1 MDLEDLSDNTEQ
13 TKTPKTR
20 SEYLHGKTE
29 LSDVDIIHIL
39 DLPVEKR
46 SINNEIYTDKS
57 YKELK
62 NNPEE
67 LSSLTE
73 NLKAKPEYLKYHS
86 SYIAKSKLLYQES
99 DVLCNE
105 IPCLMVLNQLKKT
118 SYLLPYEYA
127 SNKSG
132 AVITSADALKSNTFT
147 DFKRVFNS
155 RLKKLIEKGI
165 TQGKDIFFLINNKKL
180 SHDEIKSQLIRFLNN
195 RTSENKEGTYLFF
208 SEKNFVCYSFESDKN
223 GFITELP
230 EYDLKEI
237 RAAISSK
244 PLTPSRE
251 SEKTSDSLASNLN
264 ITQEKS
270 DVNELFSSLLLRGE
284 ITLLERKKDIENRN
298 ERYLDAVTS
307 LEKLTPLIQSDS
319 IKESN
324 NKFVKKQKESRFY
337 KDVQNLFVKTK
348 TSNKPQENKKENT
361 SSENISYEN
370 EEMRKAAAI
379 KERNQQKKLT
389 TQMILDQEDKEQMEN
404 ISAAMKSATKDFMDL
419 NATPITEERTM
430 KSTENFESQEYW
442 KNQFQ
447 QENADTF
454 KAIDDYLDKGIRPKG
469 EIFSFF
475 KSPEILKFSEIS
487 ENTIQFSTKVINKA
501 RNTHNLTNEEIKS
514 ALINI
519 ASPVLIFD
527 SDINSSENKENSVLL
542 IANSMASSNKP
553 LAITL
558 NMNVNAE
565 IGRKEIIINEIRSIH
580 DRTLI
585 AKNGTDLIQKWT
597 ENGLCRYVD
606 DKKIS
611 EWSKAAGVQFPLA
624 VLQSDKTNILSES
637 NIVNGKKISEWQLAA
652 GEQFPLAVLHSDRN
666 NILSE
671 SDFVNDKKISNLV
684 KEREDSFLLPLAKL
698 DKHNV
703 TLTSEIVNG
712 TDYPEIRTFS
722 KFAEQQK
729 NMEKEYQEYLGT
741 ISPDEESSRRIDS
754 GEIFGK
760 LENQQSKEKASSLSK
775 NYAKL
780 VIDSNQAAR
789 IKAAREIKENMPS
802 LSENE
807 RTAAIAILEAGA
819 KSQGMEFSEY
829 VEKTFPDGIFGDI
842 KNAENAAKQQ
852 GVKINGAVS
861 VNGFGENVKAV
872 IYAGKNAD
880 FSTWCHELSHIWQA
894 QIAGELKN
902 DAEEAFQVK
911 DSDWQNSIYTFKD
924 GHTDTSA
931 EAFAYG
937 FEDFL
942 KHKAGEMA
950 TEDKKAIFE
959 KFADYM
965 SRTYNGIKQHIEIN
979 EKIASVY
986 QKFVELDDNI
996 LAQAEKAVRL
1006 EIEQEQKI
1014 NEIFNSPNFK
1024 TSQKV
1029 SETIG
1034 LVSDKFAALASQYR
1048 YDIKGYSHTIDNF
1061 FVNHAL
1067 KQHGDKETEEK
1078 RGNVAI
1084 TYSDICNVFS
1094 VYTHPD
1100 YIVFGTKTKTG
1111 NPAIVYVKNI
1121 GDSTIFVED
1130 VRRGKKELA
1139 AQTLYKKSGT
1149 IDVSSKKEAP
1159 ELYAHSDPESISIV
1173 DVKKEFVNESKNEF
1187 LQREKK
1193 IEQVESFQPHSPS
1206 NQNNS
1211 TDAKNANISFQP
1223 VDDSYTLFQLAYH
1236 GSSANFDKFNT
1247 SEYGLSGDGAMA
1259 FGYGV
1264 YVSNSETIARSYAGI
1279 QGERNLYTVE
1289 IPDGDYIIWNKT
1301 VSKLQKEKVK
1311 NELYENLIKEDY
1323 KGVEK
1328 QISTELNNVFSE
1340 DFDGKKLYGTISSYI
1355 GSDKETSKFFKDIG
1369 FSGIEYTAGTPENAV
1384 NYVIFDDND
1393 IKIKNH
1399 FQFQIIGEL
1408 GAREL
1413 DRNAES
1419 NERIANLETA
1429 KRMEEAEKD
1438 ANVIRLATGW
1448 EKGADGKWKYEID
1461 DSKVHFNLYDAMEEW
1476 DEMHPRYEELRE
1488 KFFKTELSE
1497 EEQKEFAQWVDERNE
1512 VSDKHTDMDF
1522 SEKLFGKTFRLPEV
1536 MRHNELFKAYPELKY
1551 VTVSIKK
1558 TGENGT
1564 SGNASYE
1571 DKHINLYRHE
1581 KDTDGFEEWEKKAG
1595 SVLLH
1600 EVQHII
1606 QGIEGFAKGAS
1617 PEMFEESPEASEQS
1631 NALAGKIVAD
1641 GKSFMSAM
1649 EAYRASAGE
1658 VESRNVQTRM
1668 RFTPKQ
1674 RINTLLS
1681 DTADIAPK
1689 DQIVMFD
1696 VPTSESRDIKNTNE
1710 ERSIALKADS
1720 QENKMENISS
1730 ENISYENEEMS
1741 KAAAIKERN
1750 QQKKLTTQMILD
1762 QEDKEQMES
1771 ISATMKSATKDFMD
1785 LNATPITEERI
1796 DFLKTPT
1803 GNKSELSENEWKFS
1817 HSSEFKKLYGDWEGK
1832 IKKDFLLNDD
1842 TVSKLT
1848 GDEFSRKEGFTLTEQ
1863 VEQYFNEMNNSVE
1876 SPFFGKV
1883 VLDREG
1889 ADDSLSHGM
1898 GRLKA
1903 VAYAGVPNVIKN
1915 GVIIDSDLNHKD
1927 RGYNSY
1933 VIAAPIKI
1941 ADKNYI
1947 CEVVLKQNKQENRFY
1962 LHEVTEQKKFL
1973 ERAFVTNP
1981 AQKPAHQGTL
1991 SNILEKTVSVN
2002 YEISCPMGINGEPEK
2017 TFVQNEYRKS
2027 LDEFQSKNQNT
2038 AAKITGSVSQEENP
2052 FKNADPDQ
2060 TKELYEQAEAVEKM
2074 QQEAAANAV
2083 LDENGNT
2090 HYQTDEE
2097 LLQEYKQKYPESSL
2111 SISEDTRNELENVF
2125 SQIDD
2130 YLDKGIVPQERR
2142 FTLPKVSSYLKQLG
2156 SDETAISLPVSVI
2169 KKARETHG
2177 LSNEEIKNSLTRLY
2191 DPVAVFDTDKTK
2203 SENKLDSKLILT
2215 DEFSESK
2222 PIALALNTNT
2232 QIQVEEN
2239 GHRKFIEVQDIRSI
2253 HDRTLTAKNG
2263 TDLVKHWTENGLC
2276 RYVDDKK
2283 ISEWSTVAR
2292 VSFPIEALHSD
2303 KNNILTKSEV
2313 VNPQNSGSVKQE
2325 EERTMKST
2333 ENFESQEYWK
2343 NQFQQENA
2351 DTFKAIDDYLEK
2363 GIRPKNDEFIFEK
2376 VPEILKA
2383 ANVSENEIVIKTS
2396 IINKAKN
2403 EHSLSDEEIKDSIKN
2418 IASPVLIFNSDKT
2431 TTENK
2436 KESFLCLTDT
2446 FAENEKPIA
2455 FSMNLDSDYEK
2466 SRSILN
2472 VNQITSIHDRTLIA
2486 KNGTDLIQKWT
2497 ENGLCRYVDDKKIS
2511 EWQLAAR
2518 VQFPLAVLHS
2528 DINNINLSPKI
2539 VNGTDYQEIQTFSE
2553 FAEQQKA
2560 LEKEYQEYLGTISPD
2575 EESSRR
2581 IDSGEI
2587 FGKLE
2592 NQQSKEKASSLSKN
2606 YTKVAV
2612 GVAPTIQT
2620 LRTSASSTALRASTT
2635 LATEETIAQA
2645 TQKSINEQKTK
2656 LQIIEQEDKEQL
2668 AAIVMTARKTI
2679 KESLAQKAEPLV
2691 EVDFSKANY
2700 DRLFP
2705 FGIVQTPLEK
2715 VKLGENQ
2722 FEKLDAKDRK
2732 RFLLS
2737 TFQTLATP
2745 DLVIDEEREGKH
2757 SHNYIKSFV
2766 FDEKTKTIQDVVV
2779 NINGENVSITAHP
2792 RDINNIVNK
2801 IKMPD
2806 QLVYAAA
2813 RVGQVIEQ
2821 RVQNELGIVN
2831 PTRDDRLSTISVPL
2845 NKEYNEN
2852 FALSTVEKLLE
2863 TEKNAQKATA
2873 SDFQQIEPAL
2883 QKKFDKL
2890 KAAIKSREEQD
2901 IQDISAAEEIG
2912 NKKQAIRSKSD
2923 IIRQAGKDFLKS
2935 VKEGIA
2941 PFFNAEDDFQR
2952 IIMHPQAIINAS
2964 NGLPFSGE
2972 SQLLAQIY
2980 HQRQRMEGE
2989 VVTSIAG
2996 AKAAGT
3002 IVLDTPE
3009 SRQKN
3014 FALTDTSSLAEKN
3027 AIVRTRYFM
3036 PESCEEPDK
3045 IYAHTLQRQRP
3056 DKIRSYRDLI
3066 RHFENIPN
3074 GQKEISDIRIRIAH
3088 EHLKEIQS
3096 RFAIK
3101 EKRVLSVDEIEERK
3115 NFLRN
3120 YFERLPADYRNS
3132 ERSAF
3137 EDTFGIQLNSEKNLE
3152 INLQRDFKDIDFAE
3166 LKKNTKKSIELE
3178 NRKLSD
3184 FIEKNTMEDKKLAT
3198 LLSDEYKSLSK
3209 EEKMTVRNL
3218 KIEAIGIKEPETFL
3232 GKYLAA
3238 CNTNAEFITDKET
3251 VEEVKKNLVKKLEE
3265 NFKLEKYDILKEI
3278 GQQAQS
3284 IGNETTK
3291 KISFEKAH
3299 SNNKSL
3305 EKTQSPDK
3313 EISLIGMGK

>member
-1 MDLEDLSDNTEQ
+1 MKNDDSFDLELEKFNSGNLPDSHIFNL
-13 TKTPKTR
+13 
-20 SEYLHGKTE
+20 GKPGEILQNCGFPAEHRIE
-29 LSDVDIIHIL
+29 LAASRLRMKANQGNHPFEIL
-39 DLPVEKR
+39 DIQGLAGALQKPVAVFEYGDKNKSQNVIVNIEKDGKNFLVGVFFNQKQR
-46 SINNEIYTDKS
+46 GYEVSDIRGLFNRDNMDWMHWIQQGKMIYGNKEKIQVLAEQQRTNLAEVHSKEARTSSDSYYLDSVDNILQSFGDVKDIYTKDFPK
-57 YKELK
+57 YAEQKERFEIFK
-62 NNPEE
+62 KFRN
-67 LSSLTE
+67 
-73 NLKAKPEYLKYHS
+73 A
-86 SYIAKSKLLYQES
+86 YQE
-99 DVLCNE
+99 VNA
-105 IPCLMVLNQLKKT
+105 INVLN
-118 SYLLPYEYA
+118 
-127 SNKSG
+127 
-132 AVITSADALKSNTFT
+132 AVQEADEFYDALKSNNKEVIARYT
-147 DFKRVFNS
+147 DAFKYPALADTAKS
-155 RLKKLIEKGI
+155 IIEERSFSQK
-165 TQGKDIFFLINNKKL
+165 
-180 SHDEIKSQLIRFLNN
+180 EKSQEIQ
-195 RTSENKEGTYLFF
+195 
-208 SEKNFVCYSFESDKN
+208 CA
-223 GFITELP
+223 EL
-230 EYDLKEI
+230 LM
-237 RAAISSK
+237 AQG
-244 PLTPSRE
+244 L
-251 SEKTSDSLASNLN
+251 DSL
-264 ITQEKS
+264 
-270 DVNELFSSLLLRGE
+270 D
-284 ITLLERKKDIENRN
+284 
-298 ERYLDAVTS
+298 
-307 LEKLTPLIQSDS
+307 
-319 IKESN
+319 
-324 NKFVKKQKESRFY
+324 
-337 KDVQNLFVKTK
+337 
-348 TSNKPQENKKENT
+348 SNKILHQTNSLVNK
-361 SSENISYEN
+361 
-370 EEMRKAAAI
+370 
-379 KERNQQKKLT
+379 T
-389 TQMILDQEDKEQMEN
+389 TP
-404 ISAAMKSATKDFMDL
+404 T
-419 NATPITEERTM
+419 
-430 KSTENFESQEYW
+430 
-442 KNQFQ
+442 
-447 QENADTF
+447 
-454 KAIDDYLDKGIRPKG
+454 
-469 EIFSFF
+469 
-475 KSPEILKFSEIS
+475 
-487 ENTIQFSTKVINKA
+487 
-501 RNTHNLTNEEIKS
+501 
-514 ALINI
+514 
-519 ASPVLIFD
+519 
-527 SDINSSENKENSVLL
+527 
-542 IANSMASSNKP
+542 
-553 LAITL
+553 
-558 NMNVNAE
+558 
-565 IGRKEIIINEIRSIH
+565 
-580 DRTLI
+580 
-585 AKNGTDLIQKWT
+585 
-597 ENGLCRYVD
+597 
-606 DKKIS
+606 
-611 EWSKAAGVQFPLA
+611 
-624 VLQSDKTNILSES
+624 
-637 NIVNGKKISEWQLAA
+637 
-652 GEQFPLAVLHSDRN
+652 
-666 NILSE
+666 
-671 SDFVNDKKISNLV
+671 
-684 KEREDSFLLPLAKL
+684 
-698 DKHNV
+698 
-703 TLTSEIVNG
+703 
-712 TDYPEIRTFS
+712 
-722 KFAEQQK
+722 
-729 NMEKEYQEYLGT
+729 
-741 ISPDEESSRRIDS
+741 
-754 GEIFGK
+754 
-760 LENQQSKEKASSLSK
+760 
-775 NYAKL
+775 L

-789 IKAAREIKENMPS
+789 IKAAREIKENMPN

-842 KNAENAAKQQ
+842 KKAENVAKQQ

-872 IYAGKNAD
+872 IYAGKTAD

-894 QIAGELKN
+894 QLAGELKN

-942 KHKAGEMA
+942 KNKAGEMA
-950 TEDKKAIFE
+950 AEDKKKIFE

-996 LAQAEKAVRL
+996 LAQAEKAVQMEKNAKLGIPEAERQRESVKKL
-1006 EIEQEQKI
+1006 YQDTDKWLKAPNGNQTKLSEEQWI
-1014 NEIFNSPNFK
+1014 AVRTPNFK
-1024 TSQKV
+1024 RWFGNWEFNENKIVKTVELNDSEVEFNHNNAREVEKWLKENLSGKSIIIDSSGAKVLIFNKGLKDSLKRHGEIQRNSYAVLEDLISKSELFDFIKSDGKSKHNGLLGQDVYYSALKVGENYYSVQFKFDVSAKYRTDSYKDHKIMEIKTAPLLYHGSKDAHAITSAVHDFTISQLTNGVKPNFSKMIDENGEPLVVYHGSPNKGFDVFDKNKIGSTTDYGIYGKGFYFSNKKNQAELYGDTVDVFLNIRKPLILTDYHSTEQIADELDAYPEYFSIQNERVKPIGNFAKQGFV
-1029 SETIG
+1029 SYLEAKDYDGVIVKQTESTNEI
-1034 LVSDKFAALASQYR
+1034 VSFHANQ
-1048 YDIKGYSHTIDNF
+1048 IKSSIDN
-1061 FVNHAL
+1061 N
-1067 KQHGDKETEEK
+1067 
-1078 RGNVAI
+1078 GNF
-1084 TYSDICNVFS
+1084 DIN
-1094 VYTHPD
+1094 
-1100 YIVFGTKTKTG
+1100 
-1111 NPAIVYVKNI
+1111 N
-1121 GDSTIFVED
+1121 DSI
-1130 VRRGKKELA
+1130 
-1139 AQTLYKKSGT
+1139 
-1149 IDVSSKKEAP
+1149 
-1159 ELYAHSDPESISIV
+1159 
-1173 DVKKEFVNESKNEF
+1173 
-1187 LQREKK
+1187 
-1193 IEQVESFQPHSPS
+1193 
-1206 NQNNS
+1206 
-1211 TDAKNANISFQP
+1211 
-1223 VDDSYTLFQLAYH
+1223 LFQTAYH
-1236 GSSANFDKFNT
+1236 GSGANFDKFNT
-1247 SEYGLSGDGAMA
+1247 SEYGWSGEGYMA
-1259 FGYGV
+1259 FGYGT
-1264 YVSNSETIARSYAGI
+1264 YVTDSESIAKDYASA
-1279 QGERNLYTVE
+1279 QGKREPGKRNFYTVE
-1289 IPDGDYIIWNKT
+1289 IPDGNYLKWEKKVGVRTIKKVATELENLGIKNISFIRKDFRDWPLATQLNYIIHNESMTNKGSGKDLYIT
-1301 VSKLQKEKVK
+1301 V
-1311 NELYENLIKEDY
+1311 
-1323 KGVEK
+1323 
-1328 QISTELNNVFSE
+1328 
-1340 DFDGKKLYGTISSYI
+1340 GTILHSPA
-1355 GSDKETSKFFKDIG
+1355 DKETSKFFKDIG
-1369 FSGIEYTAGTPENAV
+1369 FSGIEYPAGTFSGERQNAV

-1419 NERIANLETA
+1419 NERIENLETA

-1488 KFFKTELSE
+1488 KLFKTELSE
-1497 EEQKEFAQWVDERNE
+1497 EEQKEFDQWVDERNE

-1522 SEKLFGKTFRLPEV
+1522 SEKLLGKTFRLPEV

-1564 SGNASYE
+1564 LGNASYE

-1631 NALAGKIVAD
+1631 SIGRKIVAD

-1710 ERSIALKADS
+1710 EHSVALKADS
-1720 QENKMENISS
+1720 KENKMGI
-1730 ENISYENEEMS
+1730 
-1741 KAAAIKERN
+1741 
-1750 QQKKLTTQMILD
+1750 
-1762 QEDKEQMES
+1762 

-1785 LNATPITEERI
+1785 LNATSIT
-1796 DFLKTPT
+1796 
-1803 GNKSELSENEWKFS
+1803 
-1817 HSSEFKKLYGDWEGK
+1817 
-1832 IKKDFLLNDD
+1832 
-1842 TVSKLT
+1842 
-1848 GDEFSRKEGFTLTEQ
+1848 
-1863 VEQYFNEMNNSVE
+1863 
-1876 SPFFGKV
+1876 
-1883 VLDREG
+1883 
-1889 ADDSLSHGM
+1889 
-1898 GRLKA
+1898 
-1903 VAYAGVPNVIKN
+1903 
-1915 GVIIDSDLNHKD
+1915 
-1927 RGYNSY
+1927 
-1933 VIAAPIKI
+1933 
-1941 ADKNYI
+1941 
-1947 CEVVLKQNKQENRFY
+1947 
-1962 LHEVTEQKKFL
+1962 
-1973 ERAFVTNP
+1973 
-1981 AQKPAHQGTL
+1981 
-1991 SNILEKTVSVN
+1991 
-2002 YEISCPMGINGEPEK
+2002 
-2017 TFVQNEYRKS
+2017 
-2027 LDEFQSKNQNT
+2027 
-2038 AAKITGSVSQEENP
+2038 
-2052 FKNADPDQ
+2052 
-2060 TKELYEQAEAVEKM
+2060 
-2074 QQEAAANAV
+2074 
-2083 LDENGNT
+2083 
-2090 HYQTDEE
+2090 
-2097 LLQEYKQKYPESSL
+2097 
-2111 SISEDTRNELENVF
+2111 
-2125 SQIDD
+2125 
-2130 YLDKGIVPQERR
+2130 
-2142 FTLPKVSSYLKQLG
+2142 
-2156 SDETAISLPVSVI
+2156 
-2169 KKARETHG
+2169 
-2177 LSNEEIKNSLTRLY
+2177 
-2191 DPVAVFDTDKTK
+2191 
-2203 SENKLDSKLILT
+2203 
-2215 DEFSESK
+2215 
-2222 PIALALNTNT
+2222 
-2232 QIQVEEN
+2232 
-2239 GHRKFIEVQDIRSI
+2239 
-2253 HDRTLTAKNG
+2253 
-2263 TDLVKHWTENGLC
+2263 
-2276 RYVDDKK
+2276 
-2283 ISEWSTVAR
+2283 
-2292 VSFPIEALHSD
+2292 
-2303 KNNILTKSEV
+2303 
-2313 VNPQNSGSVKQE
+2313 
-2325 EERTMKST
+2325 EERTMKTT
-2333 ENFESQEYWK
+2333 ETFESQEYWK
-2343 NQFQQENA
+2343 NQFKQENA
-2351 DTFKAIDDYLEK
+2351 ETFKAIDDYLDK
-2363 GIRPKNDEFIFEK
+2363 GIKPKNDEFIFEK
-2376 VPEILKA
+2376 VPEILKS

-2446 FAENEKPIA
+2446 FAENGKPIA

-2486 KNGTDLIQKWT
+2486 KNGTDLIQKWS

-2511 EWQLAAR
+2511 EWQLAAG

-2528 DINNINLSPKI
+2528 DINNINLSSEI
-2539 VNGTDYQEIQTFSE
+2539 VNGTDYPEIRTFSK
-2553 FAEQQKA
+2553 FAEQQKDM
-2560 LEKEYQEYLGTISPD
+2560 EKEYQEYLGTISPD

-2592 NQQSKEKASSLSKN
+2592 NQQSKEELNVATYKFQSGETLDEIIQGNSDFSTETALLDNLIDNSIREVYEYATNEEKSVLRQFAAFRNDYDTDMKNLAVQTDCISRWIAAKHWNPEKQEFQKEYVNQSAIKDFPYKLPWEMKEIEDKALQSRKDYIPELKTHSELKAEKIKNLEIITQEEFDKIVDALYQDGKPDYKNIPEIIRLPKLNDELAAKLNIDNENFFLKTNIAHSRPQRKGGYAQSLRKEEMKGMLDFISSCKNAYIDTDEQHKNFFIAGLDEKDNAKANKIVFNKDELGNYIVTIGKIDVVNLQEKN

-2612 GVAPTIQT
+2612 GVEPTIWSVHEERSPAT
-2620 LRTSASSTALRASTT
+2620 MLRPSTT
-2635 LATEETIAQA
+2635 LATEENISQVAE
-2645 TQKSINEQKTK
+2645 KSINEQ
-2656 LQIIEQEDKEQL
+2656 
-2668 AAIVMTARKTI
+2668 
-2679 KESLAQKAEPLV
+2679 
-2691 EVDFSKANY
+2691 
-2700 DRLFP
+2700 
-2705 FGIVQTPLEK
+2705 
-2715 VKLGENQ
+2715 
-2722 FEKLDAKDRK
+2722 
-2732 RFLLS
+2732 
-2737 TFQTLATP
+2737 
-2745 DLVIDEEREGKH
+2745 
-2757 SHNYIKSFV
+2757 
-2766 FDEKTKTIQDVVV
+2766 
-2779 NINGENVSITAHP
+2779 
-2792 RDINNIVNK
+2792 K

-2813 RVGQVIEQ
+2813 KVGQVIEQ

-2873 SDFQQIEPAL
+2873 ADFQQIEPAL

-2901 IQDISAAEEIG
+2901 IQDISAAEEPG
-2912 NKKQAIRSKSD
+2912 NKKKAIRSKSD

-2980 HQRQRMEGE
+2980 HQKQRMEGE

>member
-1 MDLEDLSDNTEQ
+1 MNLEDLSDNTEQ

-73 NLKAKPEYLKYHS
+73 NLKTKPEYLKYHS

-105 IPCLMVLNQLKKT
+105 IPCIMVLNQLKKT

-348 TSNKPQENKKENT
+348 TSNKPQENK
-361 SSENISYEN
+361 
-370 EEMRKAAAI
+370 
-379 KERNQQKKLT
+379 
-389 TQMILDQEDKEQMEN
+389 
-404 ISAAMKSATKDFMDL
+404 
-419 NATPITEERTM
+419 
-430 KSTENFESQEYW
+430 
-442 KNQFQ
+442 
-447 QENADTF
+447 
-454 KAIDDYLDKGIRPKG
+454 
-469 EIFSFF
+469 
-475 KSPEILKFSEIS
+475 
-487 ENTIQFSTKVINKA
+487 
-501 RNTHNLTNEEIKS
+501 
-514 ALINI
+514 
-519 ASPVLIFD
+519 
-527 SDINSSENKENSVLL
+527 
-542 IANSMASSNKP
+542 
-553 LAITL
+553 
-558 NMNVNAE
+558 
-565 IGRKEIIINEIRSIH
+565 
-580 DRTLI
+580 
-585 AKNGTDLIQKWT
+585 
-597 ENGLCRYVD
+597 
-606 DKKIS
+606 
-611 EWSKAAGVQFPLA
+611 
-624 VLQSDKTNILSES
+624 
-637 NIVNGKKISEWQLAA
+637 
-652 GEQFPLAVLHSDRN
+652 
-666 NILSE
+666 
-671 SDFVNDKKISNLV
+671 
-684 KEREDSFLLPLAKL
+684 
-698 DKHNV
+698 
-703 TLTSEIVNG
+703 
-712 TDYPEIRTFS
+712 
-722 KFAEQQK
+722 
-729 NMEKEYQEYLGT
+729 
-741 ISPDEESSRRIDS
+741 
-754 GEIFGK
+754 
-760 LENQQSKEKASSLSK
+760 
-775 NYAKL
+775 
-780 VIDSNQAAR
+780 
-789 IKAAREIKENMPS
+789 
-802 LSENE
+802 
-807 RTAAIAILEAGA
+807 
-819 KSQGMEFSEY
+819 
-829 VEKTFPDGIFGDI
+829 
-842 KNAENAAKQQ
+842 
-852 GVKINGAVS
+852 
-861 VNGFGENVKAV
+861 
-872 IYAGKNAD
+872 
-880 FSTWCHELSHIWQA
+880 
-894 QIAGELKN
+894 
-902 DAEEAFQVK
+902 
-911 DSDWQNSIYTFKD
+911 
-924 GHTDTSA
+924 
-931 EAFAYG
+931 
-937 FEDFL
+937 
-942 KHKAGEMA
+942 
-950 TEDKKAIFE
+950 
-959 KFADYM
+959 
-965 SRTYNGIKQHIEIN
+965 
-979 EKIASVY
+979 
-986 QKFVELDDNI
+986 
-996 LAQAEKAVRL
+996 
-1006 EIEQEQKI
+1006 
-1014 NEIFNSPNFK
+1014 
-1024 TSQKV
+1024 
-1029 SETIG
+1029 
-1034 LVSDKFAALASQYR
+1034 
-1048 YDIKGYSHTIDNF
+1048 
-1061 FVNHAL
+1061 
-1067 KQHGDKETEEK
+1067 
-1078 RGNVAI
+1078 
-1084 TYSDICNVFS
+1084 
-1094 VYTHPD
+1094 
-1100 YIVFGTKTKTG
+1100 
-1111 NPAIVYVKNI
+1111 
-1121 GDSTIFVED
+1121 
-1130 VRRGKKELA
+1130 
-1139 AQTLYKKSGT
+1139 
-1149 IDVSSKKEAP
+1149 
-1159 ELYAHSDPESISIV
+1159 
-1173 DVKKEFVNESKNEF
+1173 
-1187 LQREKK
+1187 
-1193 IEQVESFQPHSPS
+1193 
-1206 NQNNS
+1206 
-1211 TDAKNANISFQP
+1211 
-1223 VDDSYTLFQLAYH
+1223 
-1236 GSSANFDKFNT
+1236 
-1247 SEYGLSGDGAMA
+1247 
-1259 FGYGV
+1259 
-1264 YVSNSETIARSYAGI
+1264 
-1279 QGERNLYTVE
+1279 
-1289 IPDGDYIIWNKT
+1289 
-1301 VSKLQKEKVK
+1301 
-1311 NELYENLIKEDY
+1311 
-1323 KGVEK
+1323 
-1328 QISTELNNVFSE
+1328 
-1340 DFDGKKLYGTISSYI
+1340 
-1355 GSDKETSKFFKDIG
+1355 
-1369 FSGIEYTAGTPENAV
+1369 
-1384 NYVIFDDND
+1384 
-1393 IKIKNH
+1393 
-1399 FQFQIIGEL
+1399 
-1408 GAREL
+1408 
-1413 DRNAES
+1413 
-1419 NERIANLETA
+1419 
-1429 KRMEEAEKD
+1429 
-1438 ANVIRLATGW
+1438 
-1448 EKGADGKWKYEID
+1448 
-1461 DSKVHFNLYDAMEEW
+1461 
-1476 DEMHPRYEELRE
+1476 
-1488 KFFKTELSE
+1488 
-1497 EEQKEFAQWVDERNE
+1497 
-1512 VSDKHTDMDF
+1512 
-1522 SEKLFGKTFRLPEV
+1522 
-1536 MRHNELFKAYPELKY
+1536 
-1551 VTVSIKK
+1551 
-1558 TGENGT
+1558 
-1564 SGNASYE
+1564 
-1571 DKHINLYRHE
+1571 
-1581 KDTDGFEEWEKKAG
+1581 
-1595 SVLLH
+1595 
-1600 EVQHII
+1600 
-1606 QGIEGFAKGAS
+1606 
-1617 PEMFEESPEASEQS
+1617 
-1631 NALAGKIVAD
+1631 
-1641 GKSFMSAM
+1641 
-1649 EAYRASAGE
+1649 
-1658 VESRNVQTRM
+1658 
-1668 RFTPKQ
+1668 
-1674 RINTLLS
+1674 
-1681 DTADIAPK
+1681 
-1689 DQIVMFD
+1689 
-1696 VPTSESRDIKNTNE
+1696 
-1710 ERSIALKADS
+1710 
-1720 QENKMENISS
+1720 MENISS

-1817 HSSEFKKLYGDWEGK
+1817 HSSEFKELYGDWEGK

-1889 ADDSLSHGM
+1889 ADDSLSHRM

-2038 AAKITGSVSQEENP
+2038 AAKITDSVSQEENP

-2215 DEFSESK
+2215 DEFSELK

-2343 NQFQQENA
+2343 NQFQQDNA
-2351 DTFKAIDDYLEK
+2351 ETFKAIDDYLEK

-2403 EHSLSDEEIKDSIKN
+2403 EHSISDEEIKNSIKN
-2418 IASPVLIFNSDKT
+2418 IASPVLVFNSDKT

-2446 FAENEKPIA
+2446 FAENGKPIA

-2539 VNGTDYQEIQTFSE
+2539 VNDTDYQEIRTFSE

-2560 LEKEYQEYLGTISPD
+2560 MEKEYQEYLGTISPD

-2592 NQQSKEKASSLSKN
+2592 NQQSKEELNVATYKFQSGETLDEIIQGNSDFSTETALLDNLIDNSIREVYEYATNEEKSVLRQFAAFRNDYDTDMKNLAVQTDCISRWIAAEHWNPEKQEFQKEYVNKSAIKEFPYKLPWEMKEIEAQVLQTKNETIDKGIESIQVNGGMSEAAIEAEIRSQEKDHHEVEEYNDGQLPLQVVAHTDFNYFNSDKLSFKEYIVRTDASVVQDLIEKNADSFNETNSKLEENAIPCIIVRKSVNPEIPDQFLLSKYENNNLNKDEIAKQAGKFASKEIKIENTEFITQIKNVIDWNDKQNKTQAAIPKLKIYRTLKEDDVKNLEVISDQEFSDIVDSIILNDYKNIPNAIRLPNLNEQLSEKLGLEKDSAFILKKNATHIRPDRKGGYGQAFDAEEYRRIPEILRNADFAVVDTVFQNFQIVFDDKNDGTKINKLVFNKDELGN
-2606 YTKVAV
+2606 YLVTLGKVDRESAFSEERNPIVAV

-2635 LATEETIAQA
+2635 MGNESIAQSKEKASSLSKNYAKVAVGVEPTIWRAQNEHPIATMLRSSTTLATEETIAQA
-2645 TQKSINEQKTK
+2645 AEKSINEQKIKMPDQLVYAAAKVGQVIEQRVQNELGIVNPTRDDRLSTISVPLNKDYNEDFSLSTEKNMSETQKSINEQKTK

-2679 KESLAQKAEPLV
+2679 KESLAQNAEPLV

-2705 FGIVQTPLEK
+2705 RAIVQTPVET

-2722 FEKLDAKDRK
+2722 FEKLDARDRK
-2732 RFLLS
+2732 RFLLA

-2821 RVQNELGIVN
+2821 RTQEAQSIVN

-2935 VKEGIA
+2935 EKEGIA

-3074 GQKEISDIRIRIAH
+3074 GQKEIFDIRIRIAH

>member
-1 MDLEDLSDNTEQ
+1 MKDEDSFSKQIDDVI
-13 TKTPKTR
+13 
-20 SEYLHGKTE
+20 SGKYN
-29 LSDVDIIHIL
+29 
-39 DLPVEKR
+39 R
-46 SINNEIYTDKS
+46 F
-57 YKELK
+57 
-62 NNPEE
+62 
-67 LSSLTE
+67 
-73 NLKAKPEYLKYHS
+73 
-86 SYIAKSKLLYQES
+86 
-99 DVLCNE
+99 
-105 IPCLMVLNQLKKT
+105 
-118 SYLLPYEYA
+118 
-127 SNKSG
+127 
-132 AVITSADALKSNTFT
+132 DALKVCETPQIFIDAGLQQLPILYTQNHLKDALHEKSADNPHWHGLSIKQIKKVPKLLESPVLLMDSLNNDDSIVAVLSLLDNDNAPVFATI
-147 DFKRVFNS
+147 KPNGNGIFNS
-155 RLKKLIEKGI
+155 HKTDSNFMLSIYGKEKG
-165 TQGKDIFFLINNKKL
+165 FE
-180 SHDEIKSQLIRFLNN
+180 HYIK
-195 RTSENKEGTYLFF
+195 
-208 SEKNFVCYSFESDKN
+208 
-223 GFITELP
+223 
-230 EYDLKEI
+230 
-237 RAAISSK
+237 RA
-244 PLTPSRE
+244 
-251 SEKTSDSLASNLN
+251 
-264 ITQEKS
+264 
-270 DVNELFSSLLLRGE
+270 V
-284 ITLLERKKDIENRN
+284 
-298 ERYLDAVTS
+298 
-307 LEKLTPLIQSDS
+307 
-319 IKESN
+319 
-324 NKFVKKQKESRFY
+324 
-337 KDVQNLFVKTK
+337 
-348 TSNKPQENKKENT
+348 QENKILYWNKE
-361 SSENISYEN
+361 
-370 EEMRKAAAI
+370 K
-379 KERNQQKKLT
+379 
-389 TQMILDQEDKEQMEN
+389 
-404 ISAAMKSATKDFMDL
+404 
-419 NATPITEERTM
+419 
-430 KSTENFESQEYW
+430 SQEI
-442 KNQFQ
+442 QCAELLMAQ
-447 QENADTF
+447 G
-454 KAIDDYLDKGIRPKG
+454 LDSLDSNR
-469 EIFSFF
+469 
-475 KSPEILKFSEIS
+475 ILHQTNSLVNK
-487 ENTIQFSTKVINKA
+487 TTST
-501 RNTHNLTNEEIKS
+501 
-514 ALINI
+514 
-519 ASPVLIFD
+519 
-527 SDINSSENKENSVLL
+527 
-542 IANSMASSNKP
+542 
-553 LAITL
+553 
-558 NMNVNAE
+558 
-565 IGRKEIIINEIRSIH
+565 
-580 DRTLI
+580 
-585 AKNGTDLIQKWT
+585 
-597 ENGLCRYVD
+597 
-606 DKKIS
+606 
-611 EWSKAAGVQFPLA
+611 
-624 VLQSDKTNILSES
+624 
-637 NIVNGKKISEWQLAA
+637 
-652 GEQFPLAVLHSDRN
+652 
-666 NILSE
+666 
-671 SDFVNDKKISNLV
+671 
-684 KEREDSFLLPLAKL
+684 
-698 DKHNV
+698 
-703 TLTSEIVNG
+703 
-712 TDYPEIRTFS
+712 
-722 KFAEQQK
+722 
-729 NMEKEYQEYLGT
+729 
-741 ISPDEESSRRIDS
+741 
-754 GEIFGK
+754 
-760 LENQQSKEKASSLSK
+760 
-775 NYAKL
+775 L

-789 IKAAREIKENMPS
+789 IKAAREIKENMPN

-819 KSQGMEFSEY
+819 KSQGVEFSEY

-842 KNAENAAKQQ
+842 KKAENAAKQQ
-852 GVKINGAVS
+852 GVNINGAVS

-872 IYAGKNAD
+872 IYAGKTAD

-894 QIAGELKN
+894 QLAGELKQN
-902 DAEEAFQVK
+902 AEEAFQVK
-911 DSDWQNSIYTFKD
+911 NSDWQNSIYTFKD

-942 KHKAGEMA
+942 KNKAGEMA
-950 TEDKKAIFE
+950 AEDKKKIFE

-979 EKIASVY
+979 EKITSVY

-996 LAQAEKAVRL
+996 LAQAEKAVQMEVSFSDYFDKTNSVFFELDSGDTTDVSDSIL
-1006 EIEQEQKI
+1006 EGKPIKEISTKEFNYDGSNLKDFALNYIKNNPVENAKTKIGNIEI
-1014 NEIFNSPNFK
+1014 
-1024 TSQKV
+1024 
-1029 SETIG
+1029 SETG
-1034 LVSDKFAALASQYR
+1034 LRHSL
-1048 YDIKGYSHTIDNF
+1048 SHTIYKNK
-1061 FVNHAL
+1061 L
-1067 KQHGDKETEEK
+1067 Y
-1078 RGNVAI
+1078 AI
-1084 TYSDICNVFS
+1084 
-1094 VYTHPD
+1094 
-1100 YIVFGTKTKTG
+1100 
-1111 NPAIVYVKNI
+1111 PAIKDTLEKGTYLGVIKDFEGKRQNNYYFAAPITIDNDKNI
-1121 GDSTIFVED
+1121 LFIRVKHVAGRDKALYIHDIFTLDEIKKVTPYSGEPNAT
-1130 VRRGKKELA
+1130 RRSLRGATLA
-1139 AQTLYKKSGT
+1139 KS
-1149 IDVSSKKEAP
+1149 IIQDYE
-1159 ELYAHSDPESISIV
+1159 
-1173 DVKKEFVNESKNEF
+1173 KNN
-1187 LQREKK
+1187 
-1193 IEQVESFQPHSPS
+1193 II
-1206 NQNNS
+1206 QNNP
-1211 TDAKNANISFQP
+1211 I
-1223 VDDSYTLFQLAYH
+1223 LFQTAYH

-1328 QISTELNNVFSE
+1328 EISTELNNVFSE

-1355 GSDKETSKFFKDIG
+1355 GSDKETSRFFKNIG
-1369 FSGIEYTAGTPENAV
+1369 YSGIQYPAGTPENAV

-1438 ANVIRLATGW
+1438 SNAIRLATGW

-1497 EEQKEFAQWVDERNE
+1497 EEQKEFYQWADERNE

-1564 SGNASYE
+1564 LGNASYE

-1595 SVLLH
+1595 SVLIH

-1631 NALAGKIVAD
+1631 SIGRKIVAD

-1710 ERSIALKADS
+1710 ERSVALKADS
-1720 QENKMENISS
+1720 QENKMGN
-1730 ENISYENEEMS
+1730 
-1741 KAAAIKERN
+1741 
-1750 QQKKLTTQMILD
+1750 
-1762 QEDKEQMES
+1762 
-1771 ISATMKSATKDFMD
+1771 ISATMKSATKDF
-1785 LNATPITEERI
+1785 TIY
-1796 DFLKTPT
+1796 
-1803 GNKSELSENEWKFS
+1803 GNKEKIQVLAEQQRTNLAEV
-1817 HSSEFKKLYGDWEGK
+1817 HSK
-1832 IKKDFLLNDD
+1832 
-1842 TVSKLT
+1842 
-1848 GDEFSRKEGFTLTEQ
+1848 
-1863 VEQYFNEMNNSVE
+1863 
-1876 SPFFGKV
+1876 
-1883 VLDREG
+1883 
-1889 ADDSLSHGM
+1889 
-1898 GRLKA
+1898 
-1903 VAYAGVPNVIKN
+1903 
-1915 GVIIDSDLNHKD
+1915 
-1927 RGYNSY
+1927 
-1933 VIAAPIKI
+1933 
-1941 ADKNYI
+1941 
-1947 CEVVLKQNKQENRFY
+1947 
-1962 LHEVTEQKKFL
+1962 
-1973 ERAFVTNP
+1973 
-1981 AQKPAHQGTL
+1981 
-1991 SNILEKTVSVN
+1991 
-2002 YEISCPMGINGEPEK
+2002 
-2017 TFVQNEYRKS
+2017 
-2027 LDEFQSKNQNT
+2027 
-2038 AAKITGSVSQEENP
+2038 
-2052 FKNADPDQ
+2052 
-2060 TKELYEQAEAVEKM
+2060 
-2074 QQEAAANAV
+2074 EAAANAV

-2090 HYQTDEE
+2090 HYQTDEK

-2343 NQFQQENA
+2343 NQFKQDNA
-2351 DTFKAIDDYLEK
+2351 ETFKAIDDYLEK

-2446 FAENEKPIA
+2446 FAENGKPIA
-2455 FSMNLDSDYEK
+2455 FSMNLDSDYERK
-2466 SRSILN
+2466 NRLLEIN
-2472 VNQITSIHDRTLIA
+2472 EIRSIHDRTLIA

-2511 EWQLAAR
+2511 EWSKAAGVQFPLAVLQSDKTNILSESNIVNGKKISERQLAAR

-2528 DINNINLSPKI
+2528 DRNNILSESDFVNDKKISNLVKEREDSFLLPLAKLDKDNINLSSKI
-2539 VNGTDYQEIQTFSE
+2539 VNSTDYQEIRTFSE

-2560 LEKEYQEYLGTISPD
+2560 MEKEYQEYLGTISPD

-2612 GVAPTIQT
+2612 GVAPTIEAEIRSQEKDHHEVEEYNDGQLPLQVVAHTDFNYFNSDKISFKEYIVRTDASVVQDLIEKNADSFNETNSKLEENAIPCIIVRKSVNPEIPDQFLLSKYENNNLNKDEIAKQAGKFASKEIKIENTELITQIKNVIDWNDKQNKTQAAIPELKIYHT
-2620 LRTSASSTALRASTT
+2620 LKED
-2635 LATEETIAQA
+2635 EENISQVAE
-2645 TQKSINEQKTK
+2645 KSINEQKTK

-2679 KESLAQKAEPLV
+2679 KESLAQNAEPLV

-2700 DRLFP
+2700 DMLFP
-2705 FGIVQTPLEK
+2705 RAIVQTPLET

-2732 RFLLS
+2732 RFLLA

-2813 RVGQVIEQ
+2813 KVGQVIEQ
-2821 RVQNELGIVN
+2821 RTQEAQSIVN

-2873 SDFQQIEPAL
+2873 ADFQQIEPAL

-2901 IQDISAAEEIG
+2901 IQDISAAEEPG
-2912 NKKQAIRSKSD
+2912 NKKKAIRSKSD

>member
-1 MDLEDLSDNTEQ
+1 M
-13 TKTPKTR
+13 
-20 SEYLHGKTE
+20 
-29 LSDVDIIHIL
+29 
-39 DLPVEKR
+39 
-46 SINNEIYTDKS
+46 
-57 YKELK
+57 
-62 NNPEE
+62 
-67 LSSLTE
+67 
-73 NLKAKPEYLKYHS
+73 
-86 SYIAKSKLLYQES
+86 
-99 DVLCNE
+99 
-105 IPCLMVLNQLKKT
+105 
-118 SYLLPYEYA
+118 
-127 SNKSG
+127 
-132 AVITSADALKSNTFT
+132 
-147 DFKRVFNS
+147 
-155 RLKKLIEKGI
+155 
-165 TQGKDIFFLINNKKL
+165 
-180 SHDEIKSQLIRFLNN
+180 
-195 RTSENKEGTYLFF
+195 
-208 SEKNFVCYSFESDKN
+208 
-223 GFITELP
+223 
-230 EYDLKEI
+230 
-237 RAAISSK
+237 
-244 PLTPSRE
+244 
-251 SEKTSDSLASNLN
+251 
-264 ITQEKS
+264 
-270 DVNELFSSLLLRGE
+270 
-284 ITLLERKKDIENRN
+284 
-298 ERYLDAVTS
+298 
-307 LEKLTPLIQSDS
+307 
-319 IKESN
+319 
-324 NKFVKKQKESRFY
+324 
-337 KDVQNLFVKTK
+337 
-348 TSNKPQENKKENT
+348 
-361 SSENISYEN
+361 
-370 EEMRKAAAI
+370 
-379 KERNQQKKLT
+379 
-389 TQMILDQEDKEQMEN
+389 
-404 ISAAMKSATKDFMDL
+404 
-419 NATPITEERTM
+419 
-430 KSTENFESQEYW
+430 
-442 KNQFQ
+442 
-447 QENADTF
+447 
-454 KAIDDYLDKGIRPKG
+454 
-469 EIFSFF
+469 
-475 KSPEILKFSEIS
+475 
-487 ENTIQFSTKVINKA
+487 
-501 RNTHNLTNEEIKS
+501 TNEEIKKMLLS
-514 ALINI
+514 L
-519 ASPVLIFD
+519 D
-527 SDINSSENKENSVLL
+527 NK
-542 IANSMASSNKP
+542 
-553 LAITL
+553 T
-558 NMNVNAE
+558 
-565 IGRKEIIINEIRSIH
+565 
-580 DRTLI
+580 
-585 AKNGTDLIQKWT
+585 
-597 ENGLCRYVD
+597 
-606 DKKIS
+606 
-611 EWSKAAGVQFPLA
+611 
-624 VLQSDKTNILSES
+624 
-637 NIVNGKKISEWQLAA
+637 
-652 GEQFPLAVLHSDRN
+652 
-666 NILSE
+666 
-671 SDFVNDKKISNLV
+671 
-684 KEREDSFLLPLAKL
+684 
-698 DKHNV
+698 
-703 TLTSEIVNG
+703 TS
-712 TDYPEIRTFS
+712 T
-722 KFAEQQK
+722 
-729 NMEKEYQEYLGT
+729 
-741 ISPDEESSRRIDS
+741 
-754 GEIFGK
+754 
-760 LENQQSKEKASSLSK
+760 
-775 NYAKL
+775 L

-789 IKAAREIKENMPS
+789 IKAAREIKENMPN

-842 KNAENAAKQQ
+842 KKAENAAKQQ
-852 GVKINGAVS
+852 GVNINGAVS

-872 IYAGKNAD
+872 IYAGKTAD

-894 QIAGELKN
+894 QLTGELKN

-911 DSDWQNSIYTFKD
+911 DSDWQNSIYTFED

-942 KHKAGEMA
+942 KNKAGEMA
-950 TEDKKAIFE
+950 AEDKKKIFE

-996 LAQAEKAVRL
+996 LAQAEKAVQM

-1067 KQHGDKETEEK
+1067 KQHGDKEAEEK

-1084 TYSDICNVFS
+1084 TYSDICNIFS

-1130 VRRGKKELA
+1130 VRSGKKELA

-1187 LQREKK
+1187 LQ
-1193 IEQVESFQPHSPS
+1193 
-1206 NQNNS
+1206 QNNP
-1211 TDAKNANISFQP
+1211 I
-1223 VDDSYTLFQLAYH
+1223 LFQTAYH
-1236 GSSANFDKFNT
+1236 GSGANFDKFNT
-1247 SEYGLSGDGAMA
+1247 SEYGWSGEGYMA
-1259 FGYGV
+1259 FGYGT
-1264 YVSNSETIARSYAGI
+1264 YVTDSESIAKDYASA
-1279 QGERNLYTVE
+1279 QGKREPGKRNFYTVE
-1289 IPDGDYIIWNKT
+1289 IPDGNYLKWEKKVGVRTIKKVATELENLGIKNISFIRKDFRDWPLATQLNYIIHNESMTNKGSGKDLYIT
-1301 VSKLQKEKVK
+1301 V
-1311 NELYENLIKEDY
+1311 
-1323 KGVEK
+1323 
-1328 QISTELNNVFSE
+1328 
-1340 DFDGKKLYGTISSYI
+1340 GTILKSPA
-1355 GSDKETSKFFKDIG
+1355 DKETSKFFKDIG
-1369 FSGIEYTAGTPENAV
+1369 FSGIEYPAGTFSGERQNAV
-1384 NYVIFDDND
+1384 NYVIFNDED
-1393 IKIKNH
+1393 IKIKEH
-1399 FQFQIIGEL
+1399 FQFQ
-1408 GAREL
+1408 
-1413 DRNAES
+1413 
-1419 NERIANLETA
+1419 
-1429 KRMEEAEKD
+1429 
-1438 ANVIRLATGW
+1438 
-1448 EKGADGKWKYEID
+1448 
-1461 DSKVHFNLYDAMEEW
+1461 
-1476 DEMHPRYEELRE
+1476 
-1488 KFFKTELSE
+1488 
-1497 EEQKEFAQWVDERNE
+1497 
-1512 VSDKHTDMDF
+1512 
-1522 SEKLFGKTFRLPEV
+1522 
-1536 MRHNELFKAYPELKY
+1536 
-1551 VTVSIKK
+1551 
-1558 TGENGT
+1558 
-1564 SGNASYE
+1564 
-1571 DKHINLYRHE
+1571 
-1581 KDTDGFEEWEKKAG
+1581 
-1595 SVLLH
+1595 
-1600 EVQHII
+1600 
-1606 QGIEGFAKGAS
+1606 
-1617 PEMFEESPEASEQS
+1617 
-1631 NALAGKIVAD
+1631 
-1641 GKSFMSAM
+1641 
-1649 EAYRASAGE
+1649 
-1658 VESRNVQTRM
+1658 
-1668 RFTPKQ
+1668 
-1674 RINTLLS
+1674 
-1681 DTADIAPK
+1681 
-1689 DQIVMFD
+1689 
-1696 VPTSESRDIKNTNE
+1696 
-1710 ERSIALKADS
+1710 
-1720 QENKMENISS
+1720 
-1730 ENISYENEEMS
+1730 
-1741 KAAAIKERN
+1741 
-1750 QQKKLTTQMILD
+1750 
-1762 QEDKEQMES
+1762 
-1771 ISATMKSATKDFMD
+1771 
-1785 LNATPITEERI
+1785 
-1796 DFLKTPT
+1796 
-1803 GNKSELSENEWKFS
+1803 
-1817 HSSEFKKLYGDWEGK
+1817 
-1832 IKKDFLLNDD
+1832 
-1842 TVSKLT
+1842 
-1848 GDEFSRKEGFTLTEQ
+1848 
-1863 VEQYFNEMNNSVE
+1863 
-1876 SPFFGKV
+1876 
-1883 VLDREG
+1883 
-1889 ADDSLSHGM
+1889 
-1898 GRLKA
+1898 
-1903 VAYAGVPNVIKN
+1903 
-1915 GVIIDSDLNHKD
+1915 
-1927 RGYNSY
+1927 
-1933 VIAAPIKI
+1933 
-1941 ADKNYI
+1941 
-1947 CEVVLKQNKQENRFY
+1947 
-1962 LHEVTEQKKFL
+1962 
-1973 ERAFVTNP
+1973 
-1981 AQKPAHQGTL
+1981 
-1991 SNILEKTVSVN
+1991 
-2002 YEISCPMGINGEPEK
+2002 
-2017 TFVQNEYRKS
+2017 
-2027 LDEFQSKNQNT
+2027 
-2038 AAKITGSVSQEENP
+2038 
-2052 FKNADPDQ
+2052 
-2060 TKELYEQAEAVEKM
+2060 
-2074 QQEAAANAV
+2074 
-2083 LDENGNT
+2083 
-2090 HYQTDEE
+2090 
-2097 LLQEYKQKYPESSL
+2097 
-2111 SISEDTRNELENVF
+2111 
-2125 SQIDD
+2125 
-2130 YLDKGIVPQERR
+2130 
-2142 FTLPKVSSYLKQLG
+2142 
-2156 SDETAISLPVSVI
+2156 
-2169 KKARETHG
+2169 
-2177 LSNEEIKNSLTRLY
+2177 
-2191 DPVAVFDTDKTK
+2191 
-2203 SENKLDSKLILT
+2203 
-2215 DEFSESK
+2215 
-2222 PIALALNTNT
+2222 
-2232 QIQVEEN
+2232 
-2239 GHRKFIEVQDIRSI
+2239 
-2253 HDRTLTAKNG
+2253 
-2263 TDLVKHWTENGLC
+2263 
-2276 RYVDDKK
+2276 
-2283 ISEWSTVAR
+2283 
-2292 VSFPIEALHSD
+2292 
-2303 KNNILTKSEV
+2303 
-2313 VNPQNSGSVKQE
+2313 KQE
-2325 EERTMKST
+2325 EERSMKST
-2333 ENFESQEYWK
+2333 ETFESQEYWK

-2376 VPEILKA
+2376 VPEILKS

-2436 KESFLCLTDT
+2436 KESFLCITDT
-2446 FAENEKPIA
+2446 FAENGKPIA

-2528 DINNINLSPKI
+2528 DMNNINLSPEI
-2539 VNGTDYQEIQTFSE
+2539 VNSTDYQEIQTFSE
-2553 FAEQQKA
+2553 FAEQQKNM
-2560 LEKEYQEYLGTISPD
+2560 EKEYQEYLGTISPD

-2581 IDSGEI
+2581 IDSGEF

-2592 NQQSKEKASSLSKN
+2592 NQQSKEELNVATYKFQSGETLDEIIQGNSDFSTETALLDNLIDGNIREVYEYATNEEKSVLRQFAAFRNDYDTDMKNLAVQTDCISRWIAAEHWNPEKQEFQKEYVNQSAIKDFPYKLPWEMKEIEDKVLKTENEIFDNGIESIQVNGGMSEAAIEAEIRSQEKDHNEVEEYNDGQLPLQVVAHTDFNYFNSDKISFKEYIVRTDASVVQDLIEKNADSFNETNSKLEENAIPCIIVRKSVNPEIPDQFLLSKYEN
-2606 YTKVAV
+2606 NNLNKDEIAKQAGKFASKEIKIENTEFITQIKNVIDWNDKQNKTQAAIPELKIYHTLKEDEENISQVA
-2612 GVAPTIQT
+2612 
-2620 LRTSASSTALRASTT
+2620 
-2635 LATEETIAQA
+2635 E
-2645 TQKSINEQKTK
+2645 KSINEEKTK

-2732 RFLLS
+2732 RFLLA

-2813 RVGQVIEQ
+2813 KVGQVIEQ

-2873 SDFQQIEPAL
+2873 ADFQQIEPAL

-2901 IQDISAAEEIG
+2901 IQDISAAEEPG

>member
-348 TSNKPQENKKENT
+348 TSNKPQKNKMENT

-370 EEMRKAAAI
+370 EEMSKAAAI

-447 QENADTF
+447 QDNAETF
-454 KAIDDYLDKGIRPKG
+454 KAIDDYLEKGIRPKG

-741 ISPDEESSRRIDS
+741 ISPDEKSSRRIDS

-894 QIAGELKN
+894 QLAGELKN

-965 SRTYNGIKQHIEIN
+965 SRTYNGVKQHIEIN

-1100 YIVFGTKTKTG
+1100 YIVFGTKTKTV

-1193 IEQVESFQPHSPS
+1193 IAQVESFQTHSPG

-1223 VDDSYTLFQLAYH
+1223 VDDSYTLFQSAYH

-1340 DFDGKKLYGTISSYI
+1340 EFDGKKLYGTISSYI
-1355 GSDKETSKFFKDIG
+1355 GSDKETSRFFKNIG
-1369 FSGIEYTAGTPENAV
+1369 YSGIQYPAGTPENAV

-1438 ANVIRLATGW
+1438 SNAIRLATGW

-1488 KFFKTELSE
+1488 KFFKTELTE
-1497 EEQKEFAQWVDERNE
+1497 EEQKEFYQWADERNE

-1564 SGNASYE
+1564 LGNASYE

-1595 SVLLH
+1595 SVLIH

-1631 NALAGKIVAD
+1631 SIGRKIVAD

-1817 HSSEFKKLYGDWEGK
+1817 HSSEFKELYGDWEGK

-2130 YLDKGIVPQERR
+2130 YLDKGIVPQEGR

-2403 EHSLSDEEIKDSIKN
+2403 EHSLSDEEIKDSIKD
-2418 IASPVLIFNSDKT
+2418 IASPVLVFNSDKT

-2446 FAENEKPIA
+2446 FAENGKPIA

-2528 DINNINLSPKI
+2528 DINNINLSPEI

-2560 LEKEYQEYLGTISPD
+2560 MEKEYQEYLGTISPD

-2635 LATEETIAQA
+2635 LATEENISQVAEKSINEQKIKMPDQLVYAATRVGQVIEQRTLEAQSIVNPTRADRLSTISIPLNKDYNEDFSLSTEKNMSE
-2645 TQKSINEQKTK
+2645 TQMSINEQKTK

-2813 RVGQVIEQ
+2813 KVGQVIEQ

-2852 FALSTVEKLLE
+2852 FALSTV
-2863 TEKNAQKATA
+2863 
-2873 SDFQQIEPAL
+2873 
-2883 QKKFDKL
+2883 
-2890 KAAIKSREEQD
+2890 
-2901 IQDISAAEEIG
+2901 
-2912 NKKQAIRSKSD
+2912 
-2923 IIRQAGKDFLKS
+2923 
-2935 VKEGIA
+2935 
-2941 PFFNAEDDFQR
+2941 R
-2952 IIMHPQAIINAS
+2952 I
-2964 NGLPFSGE
+2964 
-2972 SQLLAQIY
+2972 
-2980 HQRQRMEGE
+2980 
-2989 VVTSIAG
+2989 
-2996 AKAAGT
+2996 
-3002 IVLDTPE
+3002 E
-3009 SRQKN
+3009 SR
-3014 FALTDTSSLAEKN
+3014 
-3027 AIVRTRYFM
+3027 
-3036 PESCEEPDK
+3036 
-3045 IYAHTLQRQRP
+3045 
-3056 DKIRSYRDLI
+3056 
-3066 RHFENIPN
+3066 
-3074 GQKEISDIRIRIAH
+3074 
-3088 EHLKEIQS
+3088 
-3096 RFAIK
+3096 
-3101 EKRVLSVDEIEERK
+3101 
-3115 NFLRN
+3115 
-3120 YFERLPADYRNS
+3120 
-3132 ERSAF
+3132 
-3137 EDTFGIQLNSEKNLE
+3137 
-3152 INLQRDFKDIDFAE
+3152 
-3166 LKKNTKKSIELE
+3166 
-3178 NRKLSD
+3178 
-3184 FIEKNTMEDKKLAT
+3184 
-3198 LLSDEYKSLSK
+3198 
-3209 EEKMTVRNL
+3209 
-3218 KIEAIGIKEPETFL
+3218 
-3232 GKYLAA
+3232 
-3238 CNTNAEFITDKET
+3238 
-3251 VEEVKKNLVKKLEE
+3251 
-3265 NFKLEKYDILKEI
+3265 
-3278 GQQAQS
+3278 
-3284 IGNETTK
+3284 
-3291 KISFEKAH
+3291 
-3299 SNNKSL
+3299 
-3305 EKTQSPDK
+3305 
-3313 EISLIGMGK
+3313 

>member
-132 AVITSADALKSNTFT
+132 VVITSADALKSNTFT

-348 TSNKPQENKKENT
+348 TSNKPQE
-361 SSENISYEN
+361 
-370 EEMRKAAAI
+370 
-379 KERNQQKKLT
+379 
-389 TQMILDQEDKEQMEN
+389 DKEQMEN

-447 QENADTF
+447 QD
-454 KAIDDYLDKGIRPKG
+454 
-469 EIFSFF
+469 
-475 KSPEILKFSEIS
+475 
-487 ENTIQFSTKVINKA
+487 
-501 RNTHNLTNEEIKS
+501 
-514 ALINI
+514 
-519 ASPVLIFD
+519 
-527 SDINSSENKENSVLL
+527 
-542 IANSMASSNKP
+542 
-553 LAITL
+553 
-558 NMNVNAE
+558 NAE
-565 IGRKEIIINEIRSIH
+565 
-580 DRTLI
+580 
-585 AKNGTDLIQKWT
+585 
-597 ENGLCRYVD
+597 
-606 DKKIS
+606 
-611 EWSKAAGVQFPLA
+611 
-624 VLQSDKTNILSES
+624 
-637 NIVNGKKISEWQLAA
+637 
-652 GEQFPLAVLHSDRN
+652 
-666 NILSE
+666 
-671 SDFVNDKKISNLV
+671 
-684 KEREDSFLLPLAKL
+684 
-698 DKHNV
+698 
-703 TLTSEIVNG
+703 
-712 TDYPEIRTFS
+712 
-722 KFAEQQK
+722 
-729 NMEKEYQEYLGT
+729 
-741 ISPDEESSRRIDS
+741 
-754 GEIFGK
+754 
-760 LENQQSKEKASSLSK
+760 
-775 NYAKL
+775 
-780 VIDSNQAAR
+780 
-789 IKAAREIKENMPS
+789 
-802 LSENE
+802 
-807 RTAAIAILEAGA
+807 
-819 KSQGMEFSEY
+819 
-829 VEKTFPDGIFGDI
+829 
-842 KNAENAAKQQ
+842 
-852 GVKINGAVS
+852 
-861 VNGFGENVKAV
+861 
-872 IYAGKNAD
+872 
-880 FSTWCHELSHIWQA
+880 
-894 QIAGELKN
+894 
-902 DAEEAFQVK
+902 
-911 DSDWQNSIYTFKD
+911 
-924 GHTDTSA
+924 
-931 EAFAYG
+931 
-937 FEDFL
+937 
-942 KHKAGEMA
+942 
-950 TEDKKAIFE
+950 
-959 KFADYM
+959 
-965 SRTYNGIKQHIEIN
+965 
-979 EKIASVY
+979 
-986 QKFVELDDNI
+986 
-996 LAQAEKAVRL
+996 
-1006 EIEQEQKI
+1006 
-1014 NEIFNSPNFK
+1014 
-1024 TSQKV
+1024 
-1029 SETIG
+1029 
-1034 LVSDKFAALASQYR
+1034 
-1048 YDIKGYSHTIDNF
+1048 
-1061 FVNHAL
+1061 
-1067 KQHGDKETEEK
+1067 
-1078 RGNVAI
+1078 
-1084 TYSDICNVFS
+1084 
-1094 VYTHPD
+1094 
-1100 YIVFGTKTKTG
+1100 
-1111 NPAIVYVKNI
+1111 
-1121 GDSTIFVED
+1121 
-1130 VRRGKKELA
+1130 
-1139 AQTLYKKSGT
+1139 
-1149 IDVSSKKEAP
+1149 
-1159 ELYAHSDPESISIV
+1159 
-1173 DVKKEFVNESKNEF
+1173 
-1187 LQREKK
+1187 
-1193 IEQVESFQPHSPS
+1193 
-1206 NQNNS
+1206 
-1211 TDAKNANISFQP
+1211 
-1223 VDDSYTLFQLAYH
+1223 
-1236 GSSANFDKFNT
+1236 
-1247 SEYGLSGDGAMA
+1247 
-1259 FGYGV
+1259 
-1264 YVSNSETIARSYAGI
+1264 
-1279 QGERNLYTVE
+1279 
-1289 IPDGDYIIWNKT
+1289 
-1301 VSKLQKEKVK
+1301 
-1311 NELYENLIKEDY
+1311 
-1323 KGVEK
+1323 
-1328 QISTELNNVFSE
+1328 
-1340 DFDGKKLYGTISSYI
+1340 
-1355 GSDKETSKFFKDIG
+1355 
-1369 FSGIEYTAGTPENAV
+1369 
-1384 NYVIFDDND
+1384 
-1393 IKIKNH
+1393 
-1399 FQFQIIGEL
+1399 
-1408 GAREL
+1408 
-1413 DRNAES
+1413 
-1419 NERIANLETA
+1419 
-1429 KRMEEAEKD
+1429 
-1438 ANVIRLATGW
+1438 
-1448 EKGADGKWKYEID
+1448 
-1461 DSKVHFNLYDAMEEW
+1461 
-1476 DEMHPRYEELRE
+1476 
-1488 KFFKTELSE
+1488 
-1497 EEQKEFAQWVDERNE
+1497 
-1512 VSDKHTDMDF
+1512 
-1522 SEKLFGKTFRLPEV
+1522 
-1536 MRHNELFKAYPELKY
+1536 
-1551 VTVSIKK
+1551 
-1558 TGENGT
+1558 
-1564 SGNASYE
+1564 
-1571 DKHINLYRHE
+1571 
-1581 KDTDGFEEWEKKAG
+1581 
-1595 SVLLH
+1595 
-1600 EVQHII
+1600 
-1606 QGIEGFAKGAS
+1606 
-1617 PEMFEESPEASEQS
+1617 
-1631 NALAGKIVAD
+1631 
-1641 GKSFMSAM
+1641 
-1649 EAYRASAGE
+1649 
-1658 VESRNVQTRM
+1658 
-1668 RFTPKQ
+1668 
-1674 RINTLLS
+1674 
-1681 DTADIAPK
+1681 
-1689 DQIVMFD
+1689 
-1696 VPTSESRDIKNTNE
+1696 
-1710 ERSIALKADS
+1710 
-1720 QENKMENISS
+1720 
-1730 ENISYENEEMS
+1730 
-1741 KAAAIKERN
+1741 
-1750 QQKKLTTQMILD
+1750 
-1762 QEDKEQMES
+1762 
-1771 ISATMKSATKDFMD
+1771 
-1785 LNATPITEERI
+1785 
-1796 DFLKTPT
+1796 
-1803 GNKSELSENEWKFS
+1803 
-1817 HSSEFKKLYGDWEGK
+1817 
-1832 IKKDFLLNDD
+1832 
-1842 TVSKLT
+1842 
-1848 GDEFSRKEGFTLTEQ
+1848 
-1863 VEQYFNEMNNSVE
+1863 
-1876 SPFFGKV
+1876 
-1883 VLDREG
+1883 
-1889 ADDSLSHGM
+1889 
-1898 GRLKA
+1898 
-1903 VAYAGVPNVIKN
+1903 
-1915 GVIIDSDLNHKD
+1915 
-1927 RGYNSY
+1927 
-1933 VIAAPIKI
+1933 
-1941 ADKNYI
+1941 
-1947 CEVVLKQNKQENRFY
+1947 
-1962 LHEVTEQKKFL
+1962 
-1973 ERAFVTNP
+1973 
-1981 AQKPAHQGTL
+1981 
-1991 SNILEKTVSVN
+1991 
-2002 YEISCPMGINGEPEK
+2002 
-2017 TFVQNEYRKS
+2017 
-2027 LDEFQSKNQNT
+2027 
-2038 AAKITGSVSQEENP
+2038 
-2052 FKNADPDQ
+2052 
-2060 TKELYEQAEAVEKM
+2060 
-2074 QQEAAANAV
+2074 
-2083 LDENGNT
+2083 
-2090 HYQTDEE
+2090 
-2097 LLQEYKQKYPESSL
+2097 
-2111 SISEDTRNELENVF
+2111 
-2125 SQIDD
+2125 
-2130 YLDKGIVPQERR
+2130 
-2142 FTLPKVSSYLKQLG
+2142 
-2156 SDETAISLPVSVI
+2156 
-2169 KKARETHG
+2169 
-2177 LSNEEIKNSLTRLY
+2177 
-2191 DPVAVFDTDKTK
+2191 
-2203 SENKLDSKLILT
+2203 
-2215 DEFSESK
+2215 
-2222 PIALALNTNT
+2222 
-2232 QIQVEEN
+2232 
-2239 GHRKFIEVQDIRSI
+2239 
-2253 HDRTLTAKNG
+2253 
-2263 TDLVKHWTENGLC
+2263 
-2276 RYVDDKK
+2276 
-2283 ISEWSTVAR
+2283 
-2292 VSFPIEALHSD
+2292 
-2303 KNNILTKSEV
+2303 
-2313 VNPQNSGSVKQE
+2313 
-2325 EERTMKST
+2325 
-2333 ENFESQEYWK
+2333 
-2343 NQFQQENA
+2343 
-2351 DTFKAIDDYLEK
+2351 TFKAIDDYLEK

-2528 DINNINLSPKI
+2528 DINNINLSPEI
-2539 VNGTDYQEIQTFSE
+2539 VNDTDYQEIRTFSK
-2553 FAEQQKA
+2553 FAEQQKNM
-2560 LEKEYQEYLGTISPD
+2560 EKEYQEYLGTISPD

-2592 NQQSKEKASSLSKN
+2592 NQQSKEELNVATYKFQSGETLDEIIQGNSDFSTETALLDNLIDNSIREVYEYATNEEKSVLRQFAAFRNDYDTDMKNLAVQTDCISRWIAAEHWNPEKQEFQKEYVNKSAIKEFPYKLPWEMKEIEAQVLQTKNETIDKGIESIQVNGGMSEAAIEAEIRSQEKDHHEVEEYNDGQLPLQVVAHTDFNYFNSDKLSFKEYIVRTDASVVQDLIEKNADSFNETNSKLEENAIPCIIVRKSVNPEIPDQFLLSKYENNNLNKDEIAKQAGKFASKEIKIENTEFITQIKNVIDWNDKQNKTQAAIPKLKIYRTLKEYDVKNLEVISDQEFSDIVDSIILNDYKNIPNAIRLPNLNEQLSEKLGLEKDSAFILKKNATHIRPDRKGGYGQAFDAEEYRRIPEILRNADFAVVDTVFQNFQIVFDDKNDGTKINKLVFNKDELGNYLVTLGKVDRESAFSEERNPIVAVGVAPTIQTLRTSASSTALRASTTMGNESIAQSKEKASSLSKN

-2635 LATEETIAQA
+2635 LATEENISQVAE
-2645 TQKSINEQKTK
+2645 KSINEQ
-2656 LQIIEQEDKEQL
+2656 
-2668 AAIVMTARKTI
+2668 
-2679 KESLAQKAEPLV
+2679 
-2691 EVDFSKANY
+2691 
-2700 DRLFP
+2700 
-2705 FGIVQTPLEK
+2705 
-2715 VKLGENQ
+2715 
-2722 FEKLDAKDRK
+2722 
-2732 RFLLS
+2732 
-2737 TFQTLATP
+2737 
-2745 DLVIDEEREGKH
+2745 
-2757 SHNYIKSFV
+2757 
-2766 FDEKTKTIQDVVV
+2766 
-2779 NINGENVSITAHP
+2779 
-2792 RDINNIVNK
+2792 K

-2873 SDFQQIEPAL
+2873 SDLQQIEPAL

-2901 IQDISAAEEIG
+2901 IQDISAAEEPG